1 MEACSCGTLFIAL
14 SNNFPVFITVLPV
27 LPHGVPEGIRVA
39 FLHCLAAL
47 GTIVMASST
56 PVPLMGGDN
65 MLDCIDIGLPAFLI
79 LVIVSQCIQKKIIY
93 NSIKLPY
100 RSGLISAAPCGQI
113 LERGIMPSVPKE
125 NDKPYTSFFRFNNIV
140 QALFSSPA
148 SVAIIV
154 AYFLDLTVSRGER
167 STCRDSGR
175 HWCQKFRTFNQDSR
189 TEDFS
194 IHSLQT
200 WADISPHIECTSI
213 LI

>member
-1 MEACSCGTLFIAL
+1 M
-14 SNNFPVFITVLPV
+14 
-27 LPHGVPEGIRVA
+27 
-39 FLHCLAAL
+39 
-47 GTIVMASST
+47 
-56 PVPLMGGDN
+56 
-65 MLDCIDIGLPAFLI
+65 
-79 LVIVSQCIQKKIIY
+79 Q
-93 NSIKLPY
+93 
-100 RSGLISAAPCGQI
+100 
-113 LERGIMPSVPKE
+113 
-125 NDKPYTSFFRFNNIV
+125 FNNIV

-213 LI
+213 LIWTRGNISFSRQFIVSKVLTQIAIVWIYYNISSNLYRNMYKLKDIRANVLQFILFI

>member
-27 LPHGVPEGIRVA
+27 LPHGVPEGIRVG

-79 LVIVSQCIQKKIIY
+79 LVIVSQ
-93 NSIKLPY
+93 
-100 RSGLISAAPCGQI
+100 
-113 LERGIMPSVPKE
+113 
-125 NDKPYTSFFRFNNIV
+125 FNNIV

>member
-27 LPHGVPEGIRVA
+27 LPHGVPEGIRVG

-79 LVIVSQCIQKKIIY
+79 LVIVSQFCNI
-93 NSIKLPY
+93 NSY
-100 RSGLISAAPCGQI
+100 RSMFILGVSPGIGLF
-113 LERGIMPSVPKE
+113 VPKYFNE
-125 NDKPYTSFFRFNNIV
+125 HGPVHTGSTWFNNIV